1 MSAQGA
7 VSGPNPMSAM
17 LKLIQS
23 NQQLREELWRDPRGL
38 ITRVATAFPAD
49 VIVEVFR
56 DASGKAFFQAN
67 LPRDPEGAARTRAR
81 MSRCPIARVKEADLV
96 ADPAGQLAP
105 FGIRVP
111 EDVEVTAD
119 EHYLRLRVPLDE

>member
-1 MSAQGA
+1 MSHHQTS
-7 VSGPNPMSAM
+7 VGPNPMTAM
-17 LKLIQS
+17 LRLIQS

-49 VIVEVFR
+49 VVVEVFR
-56 DASGKAFFQAN
+56 DSSGKAYFQAS
-67 LPRDPEGAARTRAR
+67 LPRDPEGAARTRQR

-111 EDVEVTAD
+111 DDVEVTAD
-119 EHYLRLRVPLDE
+119 DDYLRLRVPLHE